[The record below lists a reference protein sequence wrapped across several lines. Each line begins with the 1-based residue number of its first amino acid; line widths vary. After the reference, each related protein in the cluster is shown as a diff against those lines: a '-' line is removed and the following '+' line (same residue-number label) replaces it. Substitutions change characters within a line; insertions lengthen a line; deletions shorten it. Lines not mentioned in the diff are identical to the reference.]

1 MVRFAI
7 NRIAQAW
14 FNLNIT
20 GRGVGDQFEHDLNT
34 LPHGSYSVMDL
45 SRSLGKWFEAFLAID
60 NLLDKTYTTCRT
72 SEGGISIGE
81 PRINRGGLRVHF

>member
-1 MVRFAI
+1 MSVLVRFVLSKC
-7 NRIAQAW
+7 NKM
-14 FNLNIT
+14 
-20 GRGVGDQFEHDLNT
+20 
-34 LPHGSYSVMDL
+34 MDL
-45 SRSLGKWFEAFLAID
+45 SRSLGKWFEAYLAID

>member
-1 MVRFAI
+1 M
-7 NRIAQAW
+7 
-14 FNLNIT
+14 NIT
-20 GRGVGDQFEHDLNT
+20 GRWVGDQFEDDLNT
-34 LPHGSYSVMDL
+34 LPHGSYFGVDS
-45 SRSLGKWFEAFLAID
+45 SPSLGKWFEAYLAID

>member
-20 GRGVGDQFEHDLNT
+20 GLGVGDQFEHDLNT

-45 SRSLGKWFEAFLAID
+45 SRSLGKWFEAYLAID
-60 NLLDKTYTTCRT
+60 NLFDKTYTIGRT
-72 SEGGISIGE
+72 SDGVISIGE
-81 PRINRGGLRVHF
+81 PRVIRGGVRVHF

>member
-1 MVRFAI
+1 M
-7 NRIAQAW
+7 
-14 FNLNIT
+14 
-20 GRGVGDQFEHDLNT
+20 
-34 LPHGSYSVMDL
+34 MDL
-45 SRSLGKWFEAFLAID
+45 SRSLGKWFDAYLAID

>member
-34 LPHGSYSVMDL
+34 LPHGSYVGGEASP
-45 SRSLGKWFEAFLAID
+45 SLGKGVVAYLARD